1 MAYHLTPFSSCFR
14 DRCDVMLL
22 DFSKQGFV
30 IDAEPSGRF
39 AFVPFHQ
46 GEDPLNGIFF
56 HLVSNAVEDLFERFP
71 AVIDMRGGRLRS

>member
-1 MAYHLTPFSSCFR
+1 
-14 DRCDVMLL
+14 MLL

-39 AFVPFHQ
+39 TLVPFHQ

-56 HLVSNAVEDLFERFP
+56 HLVSNAVEDIIERFT
-71 AVIDMRGGRLRS
+71 AIKNICRGLFGFQRSA